1 MVTQEPHA
9 TPVTP
14 ITTKQATV
22 LHVQYV
28 VVMPLV
34 RAVCSVLIQLDN
46 VPAMLDMKG
55 PSVMLLKQQ
64 QLPPP
69 QRQPRLKGPS

>member
-1 MVTQEPHA
+1 
-9 TPVTP
+9 
-14 ITTKQATV
+14 
-22 LHVQYV
+22 
-28 VVMPLV
+28 MPLV